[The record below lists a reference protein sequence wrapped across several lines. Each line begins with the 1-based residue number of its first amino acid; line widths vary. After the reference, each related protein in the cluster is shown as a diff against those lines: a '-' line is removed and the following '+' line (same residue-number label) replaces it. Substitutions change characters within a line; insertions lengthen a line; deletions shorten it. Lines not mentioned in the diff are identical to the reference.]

1 MAELEDQ
8 LASELNIDSEEEL
21 EENELGEKDLEEK
34 DIDSF
39 VREMQITKLSQ
50 LLSELLETERK
61 YVRDLEQVCEDYL
74 TLSKEHCTC
83 NSLDR
88 KTLKKVRRRGLH
100 VQSLPDSA
108 DKNYSAEMF
117 ESMASGLDMVG
128 PSRIE
133 IRQML
138 GNIEDIKDYHKRVM
152 LPRMEEAVKDVKLMR
167 SLFQS
172 EHSRLSRK
180 YGRYCI
186 NNTRSSIIIDQNI
199 KYFSLYQFNKGL
211 MLRIDGMLIK
221 PIQRLTRYHMFL
233 SSLAKTCKEL
243 GFVEASHE
251 YSAALESI
259 LSAANHTNTMMWI
272 GKMEN
277 CPLDLSGQGQL
288 LKHGKVLTKCLA
300 GSLKKGRRWST
311 RSQKPSPCHLF
322 LFQQT
327 VVLCRTSENCVQ
339 QHSPHLCYLDHI
351 SINQVRIR
359 DTIADNLNTFE
370 VHKLENIKVG
380 ISVMGQQTPSVH
392 KKDTKSGVIMRLE
405 CESENVKDDWVR
417 AINSEVKQLRNMARS
432 LSSQFTLLS

>member
-1 MAELEDQ
+1 
-8 LASELNIDSEEEL
+8 
-21 EENELGEKDLEEK
+21 
-34 DIDSF
+34 
-39 VREMQITKLSQ
+39 
-50 LLSELLETERK
+50 
-61 YVRDLEQVCEDYL
+61 
-74 TLSKEHCTC
+74 
-83 NSLDR
+83 
-88 KTLKKVRRRGLH
+88 

>member
-1 MAELEDQ
+1 MEDEVEL
-8 LASELNIDSEEEL
+8 LASSLTIDSKAE
-21 EENELGEKDLEEK
+21 LEEK
-34 DIDSF
+34 DVEERDAQ
-39 VREMQITKLSQ
+39 VMKLSQ
-50 LLSELLETERK
+50 LLSELLETEKK
-61 YVRDLEQVCEDYL
+61 YVQDLEQVCEDYL
-74 TLSKEHCTC
+74 ILSKEQCTC

-88 KTLKKVRRRGLH
+88 KTLKKIRRRGLH

-108 DKNYSAEMF
+108 DKTLKAEMF

-128 PSRIE
+128 PSRSE

-152 LPRMEEAVKDVKLMR
+152 LPRLEEAVKDVKLMR

-172 EHSRLSRK
+172 EHGRLSRK

-211 MLRIDGMLIK
+211 MLRVDGMLIK

-233 SSLAKTCKEL
+233 NSLSKTCREL
-243 GFVEASHE
+243 GFVEASEE
-251 YSAALESI
+251 YSAALDSI

-288 LKHGKVLTKCLA
+288 LKHGKVQTKCVA
-300 GSLKKGRRWST
+300 GSVKKGRRWSKI
-311 RSQKPSPCHLF
+311 SQKQSPCFLF

-327 VVLCRTSENCVQ
+327 LVLCRTSENYLQ
-339 QHSPHLCYLDHI
+339 QHSPHLCYLDHL

-380 ISVMGQQTPSVH
+380 ISVMGQQTPIEN
-392 KKDTKSGVIMRLE
+392 KKDTKSGVVMRLE
-405 CESENVKDDWVR
+405 CESEKVKDDWVR
-417 AINSEVKQLRNMARS
+417 AINTEVKQLRNMARS